1 MQTATSNTSE
11 REFTFTDKDFQT
23 IRSIVSTRTGITVS
37 DAKRDMIYS
46 RLSRRLRDLK
56 LSRFSDYLRLLEGNN
71 SGDELV
77 NFTNAVTTNLTMFF
91 RENHH
96 FEFLAKTLLPQL
108 MEANRDTRRI
118 RIWCSACST
127 GEEPYSI
134 AMVVKE
140 VIPETSGWD
149 VKILATDLDTNVLAA
164 ASKGVYAQ
172 NRIENLSTARKS
184 RFFQSGKDENKDKVK
199 VKRSLRELITFKQL
213 NLLDS
218 WPMRGP
224 MDIIFCRNV
233 VIYFD
238 LETKTK
244 LIERFADIIDPDGH
258 LLMGHSE
265 SLYRVSKR
273 FDLLGQTI
281 YKLANT

>member
-23 IRSIVSTRTGITVS
+23 IRSIVTTRTGITVS

-77 NFTNAVTTNLTMFF
+77 SFTNAVTTNLTMFF

-134 AMVVKE
+134 AMVVRE
-140 VIPETSGWD
+140 VIPETSDWD

-172 NRIENLSTARKS
+172 NRIENLSTARKA

-244 LIERFADIIDPDGH
+244 LIERFAGIIDPDGH

-265 SLYRVSKR
+265 SLYRVSKQ

>member
-164 ASKGVYAQ
+164 ASKGV
-172 NRIENLSTARKS
+172 
-184 RFFQSGKDENKDKVK
+184 
-199 VKRSLRELITFKQL
+199 
-213 NLLDS
+213 
-218 WPMRGP
+218 
-224 MDIIFCRNV
+224 
-233 VIYFD
+233 
-238 LETKTK
+238 
-244 LIERFADIIDPDGH
+244 
-258 LLMGHSE
+258 
-265 SLYRVSKR
+265 
-273 FDLLGQTI
+273 
-281 YKLANT
+281 